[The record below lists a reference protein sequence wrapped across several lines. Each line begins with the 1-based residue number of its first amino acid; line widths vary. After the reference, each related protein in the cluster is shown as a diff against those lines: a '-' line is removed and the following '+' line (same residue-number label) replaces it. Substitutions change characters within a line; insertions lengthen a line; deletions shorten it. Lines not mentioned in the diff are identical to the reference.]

1 MTFKEFVQFL
11 FFKSWMSSII
21 LSTVNFSSL
30 IFGLIKRSLIIFDLY
45 FKLSF
50 VIITLRNV
58 VEVGNE
64 SECNFALV
72 SMLTVVNS

>member
-45 FKLSF
+45 FKLFF